1 MKSASFIALGA
12 SLAITSAIPV
22 EGVEGGMVVQG
33 GNADTRFGM
42 FFKPI
47 KNILETAAGE
57 EKSAAKSANT
67 EDESNDEDTPEVSGS
82 GIIVAEV
89 LPEPSIRE
97 EIMIVETIPTAPE
110 LVMSGLMNMLS
121 PQRISPPSMVGQES
135 VMEELLEEIRHSEF
149 GGEDNLNLRI
159 EVDFAADRAPGPPSG
174 LPDLLSML
182 EPMIEPTLPRMNAG
196 EAMMIEII

>member
-47 KNILETAAGE
+47 KNILQTAAGE
-57 EKSAAKSANT
+57 ENSAAKSANT
-67 EDESNDEDTPEVSGS
+67 EDESNDEDSPEVSGS
-82 GIIVAEV
+82 GVIVAEV

-121 PQRISPPSMVGQES
+121 PQRISPPSLVRQES
-135 VMEELLEEIRHSEF
+135 VMEEILEEIRHSEF
-149 GGEDNLNLRI
+149 GGEDNLNLC
-159 EVDFAADRAPGPPSG
+159 VLPSA
-174 LPDLLSML
+174 
-182 EPMIEPTLPRMNAG
+182 TLTALK
-196 EAMMIEII
+196 

>member
-1 MKSASFIALGA
+1 MKSASFIVLGA
-12 SLAITSAIPV
+12 ILATTSAIPV

-33 GNADTRFGM
+33 GNANTRFGM

-67 EDESNDEDTPEVSGS
+67 EDGSNDEDTPEVSGS

-97 EIMIVETIPTAPE
+97 EIMIVETIPTASE

-121 PQRISPPSMVGQES
+121 PQRISPPSPVRQES
-135 VMEELLEEIRHSEF
+135 VMEEILEEIRHSEF
-149 GGEDNLNLRI
+149 GGEDNLNLI
-159 EVDFAADRAPGPPSG
+159 EMDFAAERAPGPPSG

-196 EAMMIEII
+196 EAVMIEII